1 MIQTKKATARAVLA
15 DGQTLVL
22 ILPKAEPLL
31 FSKPDGEQWANQI
44 RSTAAEKKDDEKTFT
59 VVLVTTEMVDAAGK
73 RLHPNTR

>member
-1 MIQTKKATARAVLA
+1 MLQTKKATARTVLA
-15 DGQTLVL
+15 DGQTLAL

-44 RSTAAEKKDDEKTFT
+44 RSTAAEKKDDENIT